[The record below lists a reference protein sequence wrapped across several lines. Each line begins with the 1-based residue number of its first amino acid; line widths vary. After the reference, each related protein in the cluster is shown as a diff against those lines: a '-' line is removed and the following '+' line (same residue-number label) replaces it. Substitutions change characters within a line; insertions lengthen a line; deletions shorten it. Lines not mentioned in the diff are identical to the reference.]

1 MKICT
6 YLCNEHIFLHTT
18 LPDKEAVLRFVADT
32 CARNGIVKDAD
43 TLYDGM
49 QKREQTMST
58 GIGGGIGFP
67 HTTSREAQEAFV
79 ILIHLTEP
87 IDFEALDKLPV
98 DIIMALVIPEN
109 QTGLHLR
116 ILAGASR
123 LCRKPEFLEAVRKAK
138 NPEKL
143 CEAITSLEENMP
155 FH

>member
-6 YLCNEHIFLHTT
+6 YLQTEHIYLHTT

-32 CARNGIVKDAD
+32 CVSNGIVKDAD
-43 TLYDGM
+43 SLYEGM

-67 HTTSREAQEAFV
+67 HTTSLEAQDAFI
-79 ILIHLTEP
+79 ILIHLEEP
-87 IDFEALDKLPV
+87 IDFEALDTLPV
-98 DIIMALVIPEN
+98 DIIMALVVPEN
-109 QTGLHLR
+109 QTSLHLR

-123 LCRKPEFLEAVRKAK
+123 LCRKPEFLDAVRKAE

-143 CEAITSLEENMP
+143 CETITSIEEEMP

>member
-6 YLCNEHIFLHTT
+6 YLQTKHIFLHAA

-32 CARNGIVKDAD
+32 CAKSGVVKDAD
-43 TLYDGM
+43 TLYEGM

-58 GIGGGIGFP
+58 GIGGGVGFP
-67 HTTSREAQEAFV
+67 HTISGDAQDAFV
-79 ILIHLTEP
+79 ILIHLAKP
-87 IDFEALDKLPV
+87 IDFEALDTLPV

-109 QTGLHLR
+109 QTSLHVR
-116 ILAGASR
+116 ILAGVSR
-123 LCRKPEFLEAVRKAK
+123 LCTKPEFIEAVRKAE

-143 CEAITSLEENMP
+143 CKAITLLEEKIP

>member
-6 YLCNEHIFLHTT
+6 YLRTEHIFLHTT
-18 LPDKEAVLRFVADT
+18 LLDKEAVLRFVADT
-32 CARNGIVKDAD
+32 CVRSGIVKDAD
-43 TLYDGM
+43 TLYEGM

-67 HTTSREAQEAFV
+67 HTTSRDAQDAFV
-79 ILIHLTEP
+79 ILIHLAEP
-87 IDFEALDKLPV
+87 IDFEALDTLPV

-109 QTGLHLR
+109 QAGLHLR

-123 LCRKPEFLEAVRKAK
+123 ICRKPEFLEAVRKAE
-138 NPEKL
+138 NPETL
-143 CEAITSLEENMP
+143 CEVITSIEEAMP

>member
-6 YLCNEHIFLHTT
+6 YLQTEHIFLHAA
-18 LPDKEAVLRFVADT
+18 LPDKNAVLRFVADT
-32 CARNGIVKDAD
+32 CKKSGIVKDAD
-43 TLYDGM
+43 ALYDGM

-67 HTTSREAQEAFV
+67 HTTSRDARDAFV
-79 ILIHLTEP
+79 VLIHLAEP

-109 QTGLHLR
+109 RTSLHLG

-123 LCRKPEFLEAVRKAK
+123 LCMMPEFLEAVRKAED
-138 NPEKL
+138 PENL
-143 CEAITSLEENMP
+143 CNAITSLEEKMP

>member
-6 YLCNEHIFLHTT
+6 YLQTEHIFLHTT

-32 CARNGIVKDAD
+32 CVRNGIVKDAD
-43 TLYDGM
+43 TLYEGM

-67 HTTSREAQEAFV
+67 HTTSLEAQDAFV
-79 ILIHLTEP
+79 LLIHLAEP
-87 IDFEALDKLPV
+87 IDFEALDMMPV
-98 DIIMALVIPEN
+98 DIIMALVIPEK

-123 LCRKPEFLEAVRKAK
+123 LCRKPEFLDAVRKAE
-138 NPEKL
+138 NPKKL
-143 CEAITSLEENMP
+143 CEAITSIEEEIP

>member
-1 MKICT
+1 MKICR
-6 YLCNEHIFLHTT
+6 YLRTEHIFLNTIF
-18 LPDKEAVLRFVADT
+18 PDKEAVLRFVADT
-32 CARNGIVKDAD
+32 CAKNGIVEDAD
-43 TLYDGM
+43 TLYKDM
-49 QKREQTMST
+49 QRREQTLST

-67 HTTSREAQEAFV
+67 HTINHEAQDASV
-79 ILIHLTEP
+79 ILIHLAEP
-87 IDFEALDKLPV
+87 IDFEALDTLPV

-123 LCRKPEFLEAVRKAK
+123 LCRKPEFLETVRKAE

-143 CEAITSLEENMP
+143 CEAITSLEEKMP

>member
-1 MKICT
+1 MKIYT
-6 YLCNEHIFLHTT
+6 YLQTEHIFLHAA

-32 CARNGIVKDAD
+32 CMKRGIVRDAD
-43 TLYDGM
+43 TLYEGM

-58 GIGGGIGFP
+58 GIGDGIGFP
-67 HTTSREAQEAFV
+67 HTTSSDARDAFV
-79 ILIHLTEP
+79 LLIHLAKP

-109 QTGLHLR
+109 QTSLHLS
-116 ILAGASR
+116 ILAGVSR
-123 LCRKPEFLEAVRKAK
+123 LCKMTEFLQAVRKAD

-143 CEAITSLEENMP
+143 CEAITSLEEQKP

>member
-1 MKICT
+1 MKLCT
-6 YLCNEHIFLHTT
+6 YLRTEHIFLRTT
-18 LPDKEAVLRFVADT
+18 LPDKEAVLRFVADI
-32 CARNGIVKDAD
+32 CVRNGIVKDAD
-43 TLYDGM
+43 TLYEGM

-67 HTTSREAQEAFV
+67 HTTSLEAKEAFI
-79 ILIHLTEP
+79 ILIHLEEP
-87 IDFEALDKLPV
+87 IDFEALDALPV

-109 QTGLHLR
+109 QTSLHLR

-123 LCRKPEFLEAVRKAK
+123 LCRKPEFLDAVRKAK

-143 CEAITSLEENMP
+143 CEIITSIEEEMP